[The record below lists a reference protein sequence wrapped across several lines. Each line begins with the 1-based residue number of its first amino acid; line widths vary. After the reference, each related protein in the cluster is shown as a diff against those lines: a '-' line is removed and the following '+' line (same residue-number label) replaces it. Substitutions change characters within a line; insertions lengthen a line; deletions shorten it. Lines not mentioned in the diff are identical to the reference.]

1 LGGERMNSQQNK
13 NLNKFI
19 KISLLGAIAV
29 VLMYF
34 DFPIPFLPFP
44 WLKIDLSDI
53 PAFMGAFA
61 FGPMAGIVV
70 ELIKNLLILIVK
82 GTSTYF
88 VGELANFIVGVSL
101 VAPAAW
107 VYHRNKSR
115 KNALLGMALGT
126 LSIEIIGIIANVYL
140 LLPAFG
146 MNMVK
151 DELIQ
156 YVTIGLL
163 PFNGIKSILV
173 CGITYVL
180 YKRVSLSIFK
190 VDSNFDNSRKSKLN
204 SI

>member
-1 LGGERMNSQQNK
+1 MNSQQNK

-53 PAFMGAFA
+53 PALMGAFA

-180 YKRVSLSIFK
+180 YKRVSLSICK

>member
-1 LGGERMNSQQNK
+1 MNNQQNK

-53 PAFMGAFA
+53 PALMGAFA

-82 GTSTYF
+82 GTATGF
-88 VGELANFIVGVSL
+88 VGETANFIVGISL

-107 VYHRNKSR
+107 VYHRNKS
-115 KNALLGMALGT
+115 KKTALLGMILGII
-126 LSIEIIGIIANVYL
+126 SIEIVGILANVYF

-146 MNMVK
+146 MQMAK
-151 DELIQ
+151 EELIR
-156 YVTIGLL
+156 YVTLGLL

-180 YKRVSLSIFK
+180 YKRVSVAIFN
-190 VDSNFDNSRKSKLN
+190 VDSNFDNSKKRKLN

>member
-1 LGGERMNSQQNK
+1 MNNQQNK

-53 PAFMGAFA
+53 PALMGAFA
-61 FGPMAGIVV
+61 FGPIAGVLI
-70 ELIKNLLILIVK
+70 ELLKNLLILIVK
-82 GTSTYF
+82 GTGTGF
-88 VGELANFIVGVSL
+88 VGEMANFIVGVSL

-107 VYHRNKSR
+107 VYNRNKS
-115 KNALLGMALGT
+115 KKTAILGMILGT
-126 LSIEIIGIIANVYL
+126 ICIEVIGIIANVYF
-140 LLPAFG
+140 LLPAYG
-146 MNMVK
+146 MQMAPNEIV
-151 DELIQ
+151 Q

-163 PFNGIKSILV
+163 PFNGIKSIMV

-180 YKRVSLSIFK
+180 YKKVSLAIFK
-190 VDSNFDNSRKSKLN
+190 VDSKLDNRRKGSLG
-204 SI
+204 SV

>member
-1 LGGERMNSQQNK
+1 LGGEKMNNQQNK

-53 PAFMGAFA
+53 PALMGAFA

-82 GTSTYF
+82 GTATGF
-88 VGELANFIVGVSL
+88 VGETANFIVGISL

-107 VYHRNKSR
+107 VYHRNKS
-115 KNALLGMALGT
+115 KKTALLGMILGII
-126 LSIEIIGIIANVYL
+126 SIEIVGILANVYF

-146 MNMVK
+146 MQMAK
-151 DELIQ
+151 EELIR
-156 YVTIGLL
+156 YVTLGLL

-180 YKRVSLSIFK
+180 YKRVSVAIFN
-190 VDSNFDNSRKSKLN
+190 VDSNFDNCKKRKLN